1 MFELLAMK
9 KDEGLPPEENLDRCT
24 FTKTE
29 AKSRYFLTDYL
40 SMNKKRLSKLKK
52 SRVFSAAGC
61 VGGNN

>member
-1 MFELLAMK
+1 MK

-52 SRVFSAAGC
+52 LIPQKL
-61 VGGNN
+61 